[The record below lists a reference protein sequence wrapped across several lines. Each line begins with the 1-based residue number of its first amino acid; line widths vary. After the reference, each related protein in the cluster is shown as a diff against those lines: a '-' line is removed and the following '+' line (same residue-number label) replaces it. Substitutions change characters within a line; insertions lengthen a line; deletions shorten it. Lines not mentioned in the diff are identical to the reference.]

1 MQSAISTCNHG
12 DVIRAQGYPRMMRLV
27 LLLTFSER
35 NTYDLKA
42 TSGYKT
48 VQCSP
53 GVNQT
58 LYLSPRGVSAG
69 KGLNSIGTCYILS
82 LMRSDFCYFKL
93 TFQVC
98 YDCTDGCAT
107 LPTSGLVSPHP
118 GMTQWRTSG
127 QTIVTTGGGGGRE
140 VALIRLYPIL
150 LLHCCIY
157 SL

>member
-1 MQSAISTCNHG
+1 
-12 DVIRAQGYPRMMRLV
+12 MMRLV

-107 LPTSGLVSPHP
+107 LPTSGLVSPRP

-127 QTIVTTGGGGGRE
+127 QTIVTTGGGRE

>member
-1 MQSAISTCNHG
+1 
-12 DVIRAQGYPRMMRLV
+12 MMRLV

-82 LMRSDFCYFKL
+82 FDSHTRTMQARLHSL
-93 TFQVC
+93 HIATFN
-98 YDCTDGCAT
+98 AF
-107 LPTSGLVSPHP
+107 
-118 GMTQWRTSG
+118 
-127 QTIVTTGGGGGRE
+127 
-140 VALIRLYPIL
+140 
-150 LLHCCIY
+150 
-157 SL
+157 